1 MPAEVTVE
9 CESEEGI
16 ADALSDAYG
25 WLVSEIAVV
34 EEIEVGHGS
43 ESGQANHQPLPGYS
57 GRWGTPV
64 LLAIWRQDGS
74 RQTLMPIV
82 VEALDWGVPS
92 KHQSR

>member
-1 MPAEVTVE
+1 MKAFRVRGIVWETDGKRPALPGEATVE

-43 ESGQANHQPLPGYS
+43 ESGQG
-57 GRWGTPV
+57 
-64 LLAIWRQDGS
+64 
-74 RQTLMPIV
+74 
-82 VEALDWGVPS
+82 
-92 KHQSR
+92 